1 MKLFLQKNVILE
13 NYTNPSITQPIDE
26 IDDIANNISDNI
38 SKEVVVPKDVLDS
51 FHVKDTLEPQI
62 WQGNSL
68 NPKVRTQLTKI
79 ATDFFKELNLPSEV
93 KMKDIIFTGSL
104 ANYNWSKFSDV
115 DLHIV
120 LDFGQLEGGEQ
131 FKEDF
136 FNAQK
141 TLWNK
146 NHNIKIFDYPVE
158 IYAQDIKAKL
168 VATAVYSVSSNK
180 WILKPEHED
189 FKVNKKVIKNKAD
202 MFIDRLRDI
211 KQDYDDKDFQSVVD
225 KVKSLKDKIKK
236 YRTAGLDKGG
246 ELSLENIVFKVL
258 RRTPFM
264 DILDSY
270 KAKAYDTLM
279 SVEEVTTLNENI
291 IEEGELL
298 NDVKFKLT
306 HDNGA
311 EYAYEASYEGEI
323 IGKVL
328 MDVIYNIEDY
338 FGDDFSEDEM
348 DKLFNNNTV
357 FIIEWLEVPDDYYKG
372 AGVGRALMNKAI
384 SFAQKNGYKQIY
396 LNASP
401 IGSHGLAIKE
411 LTRWYGTFGF
421 KPILDQGGN
430 VLMLLNL
437 GLNENKIIIKNMLDL
452 LSENNSRYATK
463 RDYFTTLFKI
473 TKAKQLYGRDPY
485 WENIQD
491 GQWIGA
497 SIVNIHGHIS
507 KVSTYHAPAGQVR
520 ANDLGQRGENP
531 HYLEFK
537 IMAGRGVEHKGTNT
551 PNIQPARTR
560 NGVGSEE
567 FQGEFTMELPQ
578 GVTLE
583 NGATS
588 ITFGMP
594 KPGSPASDAAIKT
607 YLIYGDI
614 ILDFIKNNMK
624 DKIGYVD
631 GKAADISANAMNNN
645 PTLQNK
651 KIKKDLEMKLGRR
664 ISDSQFQE
672 FLKTGQEP
680 SFKSEPLSISPEK
693 NAEFEKRQADALA
706 KREKILARKNK
717 RFN

>member
-26 IDDIANNISDNI
+26 IDDMANNISDNI

-51 FHVKDTLEPQI
+51 FQVKDTLEPQI
-62 WQGNSL
+62 WQNNSL
-68 NPKVRTQLTKI
+68 NPKVKTQLTKI
-79 ATDFFKELNLPSEV
+79 ATDFFKDLNLPSEV

-120 LDFGQLEGGEQ
+120 LDFSQLEGGEQ

-168 VATAVYSVSSNK
+168 VATAVYSVLSNK

-211 KQDYDDKDFQSVVD
+211 KQDYEDKDFQSVVD

-279 SVEEVTTLNENI
+279 SVEEITTLNENI
-291 IEEGELL
+291 IQEEFID
-298 NDVKFKLT
+298 DVKFKVLNNY
-306 HDNGA
+306 DD
-311 EYAYEASYEGEI
+311 EYSIEATYEDET
-323 IGKVL
+323 IGQIL
-328 MDVIYNIEDY
+328 MDVIWDVEQY
-338 FGDDFSEDEM
+338 FGDDFSDEQM
-348 DKLFNNNTV
+348 SHLFHGDPI
-357 FIIEWLEVPDDYYKG
+357 FLIEWLEVPDDYYKG
-372 AGVGRALMNKAI
+372 SGVGKTLMNKAI
-384 SFAQKNGYKQIY
+384 AFAQKNGYKQIY
-396 LNASP
+396 LNACP
-401 IGSHGLAIKE
+401 IGTNGLSLIQLSA
-411 LTRWYGTFGF
+411 WYQRFGF
-421 KPILDQGGN
+421 KPILNQGN
-430 VLMLLNL
+430 NILMLLNL
-437 GLNENKIIIKNMLDL
+437 GINENKTYIKNMLGL
-452 LSENNSRYATK
+452 LTESPTYATK

-507 KVSTYHAPAGQVR
+507 KVSTYNAPAGQVR

-537 IMAGRGVEHKGTNT
+537 IMAGRGIEHKGTNT

-607 YLIYGDI
+607 YLIYGDL

-624 DKIGYVD
+624 DQIGYVD

-664 ISDSQFQE
+664 VSDSQFQE
-672 FLKTGQEP
+672 FLNTGQEP

-693 NAEFEKRQADALA
+693 NAEFEKRQANALA